1 MRRSGSHSAAP
12 ISRARQPRPANRIHR
27 ILPRPTQPT
36 VTPPICVL
44 FTFAKSEE
52 KRNAWLFGW
61 TVGVGLDYLVLP
73 NVFLRGEYEYVSFAG
88 VSGTKA
94 SINTAWL
101 GAGYRF

>member
-1 MRRSGSHSAAP
+1 M
-12 ISRARQPRPANRIHR
+12 
-27 ILPRPTQPT
+27 
-36 VTPPICVL
+36 TPPICVP
-44 FTFAKSEE
+44 FTFTKAEAKQ
-52 KRNAWLFGW
+52 NAWIFGW

-94 SINTAWL
+94 SINTARV